1 MRRLSTVLAAGAA
14 LLAAPAACLLAPA
27 TASADQAVVSA
38 TIYTGSQ
45 AGITSETVTLAALGN
60 CPVYTGASP
69 FLLDP
74 GNTPYQPAAGSSW
87 SLDTIVECG
96 LRIPA
101 AAITG
106 VSVQS
111 AQRGFEAPLS
121 AADLADP
128 SRYDDPTAPGA
139 LPVISLDG
147 GQNQVTYA
155 RPERSPSDANAGD
168 RVVDTGPVT
177 IAVYEN
183 APPLQVRVTAHR
195 VAGNATTLQEQFT
208 ATVTDAAGQPVS
220 LAGLSWS
227 WSFGDGTSS
236 AQAAPRHAFPL
247 GRWFVTAVVTDRA
260 SGTGGTDT
268 IPVSVDSHALSGSA
282 DRSGAGRRRT
292 GSSPSGLVTGAGSVR
307 DHGRSSPHAPTHHTS
322 SRAQGSAVGH
332 SSTPGTATTRAAS
345 TSPATP
351 VTGAAPTATTPP
363 ASPARP
369 ARHRP
374 SRGRR
379 ARRFSRVPPV
389 LPGRVVRGLLIADV
403 TPVAPAASR
412 LATPAVASAPALV
425 RAATRSPAG
434 FSGPIAAGLILV
446 LLALGAGREQR
457 GRHRWRGLRP
467 AP

>member
-1 MRRLSTVLAAGAA
+1 M
-14 LLAAPAACLLAPA
+14 
-27 TASADQAVVSA
+27 
-38 TIYTGSQ
+38 
-45 AGITSETVTLAALGN
+45 TLAALGN

-121 AADLADP
+121 AADLTDP

-208 ATVTDAAGQPVS
+208 ATVTDAAGQPLS
-220 LAGLSWS
+220 PAGLSWS
-227 WSFGDGTSS
+227 WSFGDGTGS

-247 GRWFVTAVVTDRA
+247 GRWFVTVVVTDRA

-268 IPVSVDSHALSGSA
+268 IPVSVDSHALSGTA
-282 DRSGAGRRRT
+282 DRSRRGAPADELVTVGPRDRRR
-292 GSSPSGLVTGAGSVR
+292 LGA
-307 DHGRSSPHAPTHHTS
+307 RSRPILAARAHPPHLELGP
-322 SRAQGSAVGH
+322 QGSAGGH
-332 SSTPGTATTRAAS
+332 ASTTGTATTRAAS

-351 VTGAAPTATTPP
+351 ATGDRPDGDHAAGVALRAPP
-363 ASPARP
+363 G
-369 ARHRP
+369 HRP
-374 SRGRR
+374 S
-379 ARRFSRVPPV
+379 S
-389 LPGRVVRGLLIADV
+389 
-403 TPVAPAASR
+403 PVAARAGSRAFRPFR
-412 LATPAVASAPALV
+412 LAGSSV
-425 RAATRSPAG
+425 G
-434 FSGPIAAGLILV
+434 C
-446 LLALGAGREQR
+446 
-457 GRHRWRGLRP
+457 
-467 AP
+467 